1 MAGRINDDDIER
13 VRRAASIVDVV
24 GAVVQLA
31 NAGGGNLKGLCPFH
45 DEKSPS
51 FQVSP
56 AKNFY
61 HCFGCGVGGDV
72 IKFVM
77 EYDHLSFTD
86 SIERLAGQYNIELR
100 YTEGGYTKQGERS
113 ERTRLLEAHKVAAE
127 YFVDQLAT
135 PAAVHARE
143 LLSSRG
149 FDPTAI
155 ERFRV
160 GYAPES
166 WEMLVRHL
174 RARGFADKEILTSG
188 LASEGRRGAMDR
200 FRNRLMWPIA
210 DLSGDVIGF
219 GGRRLTDDPDTPK
232 YLNSPETP
240 IYKKSSVLYGL
251 DMARREIVK
260 QERAV
265 VVEGYTDVMACHLA
279 GVPTAVATCGTAFG
293 EDHIK
298 MLRRLLADRNQFLGV
313 EVVFTFDGDSAGQK
327 AAMRAYLD
335 EDKFV
340 TQTFVAV
347 EPNGMDPCDLRL
359 AKGDAAVRELVAT
372 RTRLFEFV
380 IRAELAKHN
389 LDEPEGRMHA
399 LRATAPIVAK
409 IRDAAMRSDYTR
421 QLAGWLGMEEP
432 EVRPAVRRLVAA
444 SGGRTD
450 AAAAADAAGAG
461 GYGAGGGRG
470 GDWNDRRGNQGSN
483 NRRGGQGGYGGGRG
497 QDGPGGRGGGGRD
510 GRDGG
515 WGDRGG
521 NRGGYGGN
529 GGAGNRGGYG
539 GSGGGGY
546 GNEPAGLFGAEAA
559 TVPSPRDPVAGA
571 EREALKMALQFP
583 QLAGATFDG
592 LAPEEFTVPA
602 YAAVCAAVHGA
613 GGCTAVNDNNWTGRI
628 QDQAPDDAIRGLIT
642 ELTVERVNVRGAA
655 DERYVAEVMT
665 RVRIHTV
672 DRRIKDVRSKL
683 QRLNPV
689 TGQEEYN
696 KLFGELV
703 ALEQYKRGL
712 AEVS

>member
-13 VRRAASIVDVV
+13 VRKAASIVDIV
-24 GAVVQLA
+24 GAVVQLRS
-31 NAGGGNLKGLCPFH
+31 AGGGNLKGLCPFH

-61 HCFGCGVGGDV
+61 HCFGCGAGGDV
-72 IKFVM
+72 IKFM
-77 EYDHLSFTD
+77 IEYDHLTFTEAV
-86 SIERLAGQYNIELR
+86 ERLASQYRIELR

-113 ERTRLLEAHKVAAE
+113 ERTRLIEAHKVAAE
-127 YFVDQLAT
+127 FFVDQLAT
-135 PAAVHARE
+135 PAAAKARE
-143 LLSSRG
+143 FLAGRG
-149 FDPTAI
+149 FDAAAI
-155 ERFRV
+155 EKFTV
-160 GYAPES
+160 GFAPES
-166 WEMLVRHL
+166 WEALVRHL
-174 RARGFADKEILTSG
+174 RGRGFTDREILAGG

-219 GGRRLTDDPDTPK
+219 GGRRLTDDPETPK

-251 DMARREIVK
+251 EMARREIVK

-279 GVPTAVATCGTAFG
+279 GVTTAVATCGTAFG
-293 EDHIK
+293 EEHIK
-298 MLRRLLADRNQFLGV
+298 ILRRLLADRNQFLGV

-389 LDEPEGRMHA
+389 LDESEGRVHA
-399 LRATAPIVAK
+399 LRVTAPIVAK
-409 IRDAAMRSDYTR
+409 IRDSALRNDYTR
-421 QLAGWLGMEEP
+421 RLAGWLGLEERD
-432 EVRPAVRRLVAA
+432 VQPAVRRLVAA
-444 SGGRTD
+444 GGNR
-450 AAAAADAAGAG
+450 AADIVIPPADG
-461 GYGAGGGRG
+461 GNGGGRG
-470 GDWNDRRGNQGSN
+470 GFGDRQGRQGSN
-483 NRRGGQGGYGGGRG
+483 NRRGGPGGGYGGQGGQGGQGGYGGQGGQGRQGG
-497 QDGPGGRGGGGRD
+497 QGGYG
-510 GRDGG
+510 
-515 WGDRGG
+515 GDRGG
-521 NRGGYGGN
+521 NRGGRGTG
-529 GGAGNRGGYG
+529 RDGGYNAP
-539 GSGGGGY
+539 SG
-546 GNEPAGLFGAEAA
+546 PDGLFGVEAA
-559 TVPSPRDPVAGA
+559 TVPGQRDPVAGA
-571 EREALKMALQFP
+571 EREALKMALQYP

-602 YAAVCAAVHGA
+602 YAAVCAAVRAA
-613 GGCTAVNDNNWTGRI
+613 GGCGAGHDNSWTARV
-628 QDQAPDDAIRGLIT
+628 QDQAPDDAIRGLVT
-642 ELTVERVNVRGAA
+642 ELTVETVHSRGPA

-672 DRRIKDVRSKL
+672 DRRIKDVRSRL

-689 TGQEEYN
+689 AQQEEYN

>member
-1 MAGRINDDDIER
+1 MAGQIKDDDIER
-13 VRRAASIVDVV
+13 VRKAASIVDVV
-24 GAVVQLA
+24 GAVVQLR
-31 NAGGGNLKGLCPFH
+31 NGGGGNLKGLCPFH

-56 AKNFY
+56 SKNFY

-72 IKFVM
+72 LKFVM
-77 EYDHLSFTD
+77 EYDHLSFPEAV
-86 SIERLAGQYNIELR
+86 ERLAGQYNIELR
-100 YTEGGYTKQGERS
+100 YTEGGYTNQGVRS
-113 ERTRLLEAHKVAAE
+113 ERTRLIEAHRAAAE

-135 PAAVHARE
+135 PAAAKARE
-143 LLSSRG
+143 ILSARG
-149 FDPTAI
+149 FDASAI
-155 ERFRV
+155 EHFRV
-160 GYAPES
+160 GFAPES
-166 WEMLVRHL
+166 WESLVRHL
-174 RARGFADKEILTSG
+174 RGRGFTDKEILTGG

-251 DMARREIVK
+251 ELARKEIIK

-293 EDHIK
+293 EEHIK
-298 MLRRLLADRNQFLGV
+298 ILRRLLADRNQFLGV

-347 EPNGMDPCDLRL
+347 EPSGMDPCDLRL

-380 IRAELAKHN
+380 IRAELAKQN
-389 LDEPEGRMHA
+389 LDESEGRVHA

-409 IRDAAMRSDYTR
+409 IRDSALRNDYTR
-421 QLAGWLGMEEP
+421 RLAGWLGLEERD
-432 EVRPAVRRLVAA
+432 VQSAVRRLLAA
-444 SGGRTD
+444 AGVRPEVPLSGGQ
-450 AAAAADAAGAG
+450 GPS
-461 GYGAGGGRG
+461 GGRG
-470 GDWNDRRGNQGSN
+470 GDRNDRRGNQGSN
-483 NRRGGQGGYGGGRG
+483 SGRGGYGGREGGFGGGRGPGRSGGRDDRGGYGGYGGRGDRDRGGYGGGY
-497 QDGPGGRGGGGRD
+497 D
-510 GRDGG
+510 
-515 WGDRGG
+515 G
-521 NRGGYGGN
+521 NRGG
-529 GGAGNRGGYG
+529 GYG
-539 GSGGGGY
+539 PP
-546 GNEPAGLFGAEAA
+546 EPDGLFGAEAA
-559 TVPSPRDPVAGA
+559 TVPGQRDPVAGA

-602 YAAVCAAVHGA
+602 YAAVCAAVRGA
-613 GGCTAVNDNNWTGRI
+613 GGCATGNDNNWTGRV
-628 QDQAPDDAIRGLIT
+628 QDQAPDDAIRGLVT
-642 ELTVERVNVRGAA
+642 ELTVEPVHSRGAA
-655 DERYVAEVMT
+655 DERYVAEIMT

>member
-1 MAGRINDDDIER
+1 VAGQIKDDDIER
-13 VRRAASIVDVV
+13 VRKAASIVDVV
-24 GAVVQLA
+24 GAVVQLR
-31 NAGGGNLKGLCPFH
+31 NGGGGNLKGLCPFH

-56 AKNFY
+56 SKNFY

-72 IKFVM
+72 LKFVM
-77 EYDHLSFTD
+77 EYDHLSFPEAV
-86 SIERLAGQYNIELR
+86 ERLAGQYNIELR
-100 YTEGGYTKQGERS
+100 YTEGGYTNQGVRS
-113 ERTRLLEAHKVAAE
+113 ERTRLIEAHKAAAE

-135 PAAVHARE
+135 PAAAKARE
-143 LLSSRG
+143 ILSARG
-149 FDPTAI
+149 FDAAAI
-155 ERFRV
+155 EQFHV
-160 GYAPES
+160 GFAPES
-166 WEMLVRHL
+166 WESLVRHL
-174 RARGFADKEILTSG
+174 RGRGFTDKEILTGG

-251 DMARREIVK
+251 EMARREIVK

-293 EDHIK
+293 EEHIK
-298 MLRRLLADRNQFLGV
+298 ILRRLLADRNQFLGV

-347 EPNGMDPCDLRL
+347 EPSGMDPCDLRL

-380 IRAELAKHN
+380 IRAELAKQN
-389 LDEPEGRMHA
+389 LDESEGRVHA
-399 LRATAPIVAK
+399 LRTTAPIVAK
-409 IRDAAMRSDYTR
+409 IRDSALRNDYTR
-421 QLAGWLGMEEP
+421 RLAGWLGLEERD
-432 EVRPAVRRLVAA
+432 VQSAVRRLL
-444 SGGRTD
+444 
-450 AAAAADAAGAG
+450 AAAGVRPEVPASAGPSGPGAG
-461 GYGAGGGRG
+461 GGYGGSGGRG
-470 GDWNDRRGNQGSN
+470 GDWGDRRGNQGSN
-483 NRRGGQGGYGGGRG
+483 NRRGGYGGGQGGQGGQGGYGGGRG
-497 QDGPGGRGGGGRD
+497 GGRGGRD
-510 GRDGG
+510 NRD
-515 WGDRGG
+515 D
-521 NRGGYGGN
+521 RGGYGG
-529 GGAGNRGGYG
+529 GYG
-539 GSGGGGY
+539 SS
-546 GNEPAGLFGAEAA
+546 NQAGLFGAEAA
-559 TVPSPRDPVAGA
+559 TVPGHRDPVAGA

-602 YAAVCAAVHGA
+602 YAAVCAAVRA
-613 GGCTAVNDNNWTGRI
+613 SGGCTAGNDTNWTGRI
-628 QDQAPDDAIRGLIT
+628 QDQAPDDAIRGLVT
-642 ELTVERVNVRGAA
+642 ELTVEPVHFRGPA

>member
-1 MAGRINDDDIER
+1 VAGQIKDDDIER
-13 VRRAASIVDVV
+13 VRKAASIVDVV
-24 GAVVQLA
+24 GAVVQLR
-31 NAGGGNLKGLCPFH
+31 NGGGGNLKGLCPFH

-77 EYDHLSFTD
+77 EYDHLSFPEAV
-86 SIERLAGQYNIELR
+86 ERLAGQYHIELR

-113 ERTRLLEAHKVAAE
+113 ERTRLIEAHRAATE
-127 YFVDQLAT
+127 YFVDQLST
-135 PAAVHARE
+135 PAAVKARE
-143 LLSSRG
+143 ILSARG
-149 FDPTAI
+149 FDAAAI
-155 ERFRV
+155 EQFRV
-160 GYAPES
+160 GFAPDS
-166 WEMLVRHL
+166 WESLVRHL
-174 RARGFADKEILTSG
+174 RGRGFTDKEILTGG

-219 GGRRLTDDPDTPK
+219 GGRRLVDDPDTPK

-251 DMARREIVK
+251 EMARKEIVK

-279 GVPTAVATCGTAFG
+279 GVTTAVATCGTAFG
-293 EDHIK
+293 EEHIK
-298 MLRRLLADRNQFLGV
+298 ILRRLLADRNQFLGV

-347 EPNGMDPCDLRL
+347 EPNGLDPCDLRL

-389 LDEPEGRMHA
+389 LDESEGRVHA

-409 IRDAAMRSDYTR
+409 IRDSALRNDYTR
-421 QLAGWLGMEEP
+421 RLAGWLGLEERDVQP
-432 EVRPAVRRLVAA
+432 TVRRLVVA
-444 SGGRTD
+444 SGNRSD
-450 AAAAADAAGAG
+450 PAAAADAARASAGNAGNGAP
-461 GYGAGGGRG
+461 GGRG
-470 GDWNDRRGNQGSN
+470 GDWSDRQGRQGSN
-483 NRRGGQGGYGGGRG
+483 TRRGGQGGYGGGRG
-497 QDGPGGRGGGGRD
+497 YDGPGRGGG
-510 GRDGG
+510 
-515 WGDRGG
+515 
-521 NRGGYGGN
+521 RGGYGGN
-529 GGAGNRGGYG
+529 GGSGGH
-539 GSGGGGY
+539 GGGGY
-546 GNEPAGLFGAEAA
+546 GPPDQSGLFGAEAA
-559 TVPSPRDPVAGA
+559 TVPGQRDPVAGA

-592 LAPEEFTVPA
+592 LAPHEFTVPA
-602 YAAVCAAVHGA
+602 YAAVCAAVRGA
-613 GGCTAVNDNNWTGRI
+613 GGCAAGNGDNWTGRV
-628 QDQAPDDAIRGLIT
+628 QDQAPDDAIRGLVT
-642 ELTVERVNVRGAA
+642 ELTVEQVHSRGPA

-665 RVRIHTV
+665 RVRVHTV
-672 DRRIKDVRSKL
+672 DRRIKDVRSRL